1 MAYFAQVLNVL
12 IASPSDVYEERD
24 LITNSI
30 YKWNALNSQEEH
42 IVLLPVRWETHA
54 STAYNGSDTQEILN
68 EQFVRDC
75 DILIGVFW
83 SKLGTATLKSSSGTL
98 EEIEE
103 FVDLKKPVKL
113 YFSSQPLPQDIDI
126 EQLIKLREFKEIYQ
140 QKGIYFEYTSLEN
153 LESLLLADITREVRR
168 FKNPISKT
176 DVPSR
181 TITRFEVKD
190 NEVKK
195 K

>member
-1 MAYFAQVLNVL
+1 MAYSAQVFNVL

-113 YFSSQPLPQDIDI
+113 YFSSQPLPHNIDI
-126 EQLIKLREFKEIYQ
+126 EQLIKLREFKKIYQ

-168 FKNPISKT
+168 FKNPISKSE
-176 DVPSR
+176 VPSR
-181 TITRFEVKD
+181 TITRFEIKD